1 MKKFLFIILCVVGIA
16 TNPTTA
22 TASNASSS
30 SDSVLI
36 TGTVRQ
42 AFTREMIASAMVHI
56 LNPIDSSL
64 VALGYTVDLDASD
77 KSTDKTYDPAYT
89 EERIYYK
96 IKVPKAGNYILMAS
110 MLGFSP
116 KTIDIKVPRVKR
128 WMAPDLLIKEDVHT
142 LGEVTAKASK
152 LKMVMRGDT
161 VVYNADLFQLAEGS
175 MLDKL
180 FQLMPGFEVKPG
192 GAIYV
197 NGNTWNR
204 SWLTAKT
211 SSAETLTWLSK
222 TFLPTR

>member
-1 MKKFLFIILCVVGIA
+1 VDGTRFI
-16 TNPTTA
+16 
-22 TASNASSS
+22 
-30 SDSVLI
+30 
-36 TGTVRQ
+36 
-42 AFTREMIASAMVHI
+42 
-56 LNPIDSSL
+56 
-64 VALGYTVDLDASD
+64 
-77 KSTDKTYDPAYT
+77 
-89 EERIYYK
+89 
-96 IKVPKAGNYILMAS
+96 
-110 MLGFSP
+110 
-116 KTIDIKVPRVKR
+116 
-128 WMAPDLLIKEDVHT
+128 IKEDVHT